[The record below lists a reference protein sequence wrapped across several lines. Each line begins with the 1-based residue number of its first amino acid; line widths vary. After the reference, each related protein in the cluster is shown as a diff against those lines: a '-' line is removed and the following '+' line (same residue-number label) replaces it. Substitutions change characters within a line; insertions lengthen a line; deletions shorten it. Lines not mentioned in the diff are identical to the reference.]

1 MWLLVVAGAKAGVQ
15 DLTHAQVSAFLR
27 AGKGRA
33 DAGQGE
39 K

>member
-1 MWLLVVAGAKAGVQ
+1 MVAGVKASEQ
-15 DLTHAQVSAFLR
+15 DLTHAQVSAFLM

-33 DAGQGE
+33 DSGKGE